1 MSEQEPLSYFQ
12 SKGWLNILKYVEN
25 LSIMLLAVS
34 GIFMTFHWPFNTQLF
49 IIGLS
54 VVAYY
59 CVFRNLGQ
67 KPIVQVLSI
76 CWGIFFMG
84 ILFKIMH
91 WPWANILVLIGGLGA
106 IIQSLLSMLAPAEV
120 SESTGGFF
128 NSKTFKNVIKYTA
141 GLSKAV
147 LILGIILK
155 CFYWFW
161 ILGNQFLI
169 VGSFTLS
176 LTYLLGC
183 LSSST
188 LGQKL
193 HGIAWCIALIGA
205 LFAFFNWPFTDDIL
219 PIGCVLLI
227 LSSLLSALRPV
238 EG

>member
-25 LSIMLLAVS
+25 LSIIVLAVS
-34 GIFMTFHWPFNTQLF
+34 GVFMTFHWPFNTELF

-54 VVAYY
+54 GVAYY

-120 SESTGGFF
+120 KESTGGFF
-128 NSKTFKNVIKYTA
+128 NSKTFKNVMKSTA
-141 GLSKAV
+141 GLSKV
-147 LILGIILK
+147 VSILGIIFLI
-155 CFYWFW
+155 FRWS
-161 ILGNQFLI
+161 GASEVLI
-169 VGSFTLS
+169 VGFSSLA
-176 LTYLLGC
+176 LTYLLGS
-183 LSSST
+183 LGSST

-193 HGIAWCIALIGA
+193 NGLGWCFALMGL
-205 LFAFFNWPFTDDIL
+205 LFDWFKWPNANVIL
-219 PIGCVLLI
+219 LIGCVLLI
-227 LSSLLSALRPV
+227 LSSLLAVLTPI
-238 EG
+238 EK